1 MPINIRFV
9 WEKDNLLSKMRDMKW
24 FRTQVL
30 LKDRIWVAHGDH
42 RRRLDQRYLWP
53 AQLQEN
59 VTNKIS
65 RVAAAVDG
73 GLGLCADYW
82 KTWFKSWGMFLRA
95 FSSQGLKLCKD
106 WDSLA
111 AWGKTLALWS
121 IFSPKELP
129 QIFHFPLACILPPGT
144 MRSVGALFHPLS

>member
-24 FRTQVL
+24 FCTQVL
-30 LKDRIWVAHGDH
+30 LKDMIWVAHGDH
-42 RRRLDQRYLWP
+42 RRRVDQRYLWP

-73 GLGLCADYW
+73 GLGLCTDYW
-82 KTWFKSWGMFLRA
+82 KTWFKTWVRFLRA
-95 FSSQGLKLCKD
+95 FSSQGWSSARTEIPWLPGGKPWLC
-106 WDSLA
+106 
-111 AWGKTLALWS
+111 
-121 IFSPKELP
+121 
-129 QIFHFPLACILPPGT
+129 
-144 MRSVGALFHPLS
+144 GASFHPKSCLRYFISHLFASYLQVQWGQ